1 MRINH
6 LLTEKCD
13 VEKFDK
19 TDDRGHPTWKEG
31 MKVRCKFLPYEE
43 KIAKDENTVDN
54 VKSGGMVL
62 SAVNSDGSAITLD
75 GKDRIKFSNVHYR
88 IESLKF
94 VKTIRAVLSHYEL
107 TVQVSEI

>member
-6 LLTEKCD
+6 LLTENCD
-13 VEKFDK
+13 IEKFDH
-19 TDDRGHPTWKEG
+19 TDDRGHPTYKEELQ
-31 MKVRCKFLPYEE
+31 VSCKFLPYEE
-43 KIAKDENTVDN
+43 RIARDENTSDN
-54 VKSGGMVL
+54 VKSGGMIL
-62 SAVNSDGSAITLD
+62 SATDSNGNVITLD

>member
-6 LLTEKCD
+6 ILTEKCD
-13 VEKFDK
+13 IEKFDS
-19 TDDRGHPTWKEG
+19 TDDRGHPTYKET
-31 MKVRCKFLPYEE
+31 MQVPCKFLPYEE
-43 KIAKDENTVDN
+43 RITTDENTSDN

-62 SAVNSDGSAITLD
+62 SATDNNGNEITLD
-75 GKDRIKFSNVHYR
+75 GKDRIKFSGVHYR

-94 VKTIRAVLSHYEL
+94 VKTIRAVISHYEL